1 MKPIELRQKNTDD
14 LNNLLNEYKHELFN
28 LRIKKKPGQIEKVGR
43 IHVVKREI
51 ARILTIVNEKNS

>member
-28 LRIKKKPGQIEKVGR
+28 LRIQKKTGQIEKVGR